1 MLSYKN
7 VIEEGSKFLIEQSVY
22 KKKFYIGIWYV
33 EWAHVLSGVGGYCPA
48 IGLAM
53 LNHTN
58 FLTKPVEKLF
68 TRRVTSA
75 LSFIQCIARL
85 MRPGDMIIVCHSYNV
100 MWMIGK
106 RYTKLFYPSHRFIC
120 HHGNQAPTFCT
131 DAQQWTI
138 WW

>member
-1 MLSYKN
+1 M
-7 VIEEGSKFLIEQSVY
+7 
-22 KKKFYIGIWYV
+22 
-33 EWAHVLSGVGGYCPA
+33 LSGVGGYCPA

-85 MRPGDMIIVCHSYNV
+85 MRPVHMIIVCHSYNV

-138 WW
+138 

>member
-68 TRRVTSA
+68 TWRVTSA
-75 LSFIQCIARL
+75 LSFI
-85 MRPGDMIIVCHSYNV
+85 
-100 MWMIGK
+100 
-106 RYTKLFYPSHRFIC
+106 
-120 HHGNQAPTFCT
+120 
-131 DAQQWTI
+131 
-138 WW
+138 